1 MPRNVAASCAAL
13 LMLAAGFSGVACAR
27 AQAKVA
33 PEPPALDMPAP
44 PPRIV
49 EVSDPGV
56 PPPLPLPGE
65 PVRNVPPRVRSSPPA
80 RTDAPKPQEPPKI
93 DQPVTEV
100 AKPAEEP
107 PKPQQAT
114 TLQTTPAEREGEID
128 GRIRAALLQ
137 ATADLNRINYQN
149 LNADAR
155 TQYDTAKGFIRQAE
169 DARRAKNLDFARNLA
184 DKAAALAAQ
193 LAGR

>member
-1 MPRNVAASCAAL
+1 MSPNVLAGGAGLLLRAGGLWSAACT
-13 LMLAAGFSGVACAR
+13 R
-27 AQAKVA
+27 AQARTV

-56 PPPLPLPGE
+56 PPPLPLPAELE
-65 PVRNVPPRVRSSPPA
+65 PNPPPRVRPNPPA
-80 RTDAPKPQEPPKI
+80 KAEAPKPADPPKT
-93 DQPVTEV
+93 DQPVAD
-100 AKPAEEP
+100 AKPEEP
-107 PKPQQAT
+107 SKAQPTT
-114 TLQTTPAEREGEID
+114 TLQTTPAEREGEIES
-128 GRIRAALLQ
+128 RIRVALYK
-137 ATADLNRINYQN
+137 ASADLGRVNYRN

-169 DARRAKNLDFARNLA
+169 DAQRARNLDFARNLA
-184 DKAAALAAQ
+184 EKAATLAAQ